1 MRYSTEKLMFAA
13 IVQEQAV
20 ALANAAFEQDK
31 KKAFGSKSNAEFLRV
46 VESGEFEAWQAT
58 WHQSHPIE
66 TYLQEALDRIESVAD
81 FIFQSPRDQQP
92 LSA

>member
-20 ALANAAFEQDK
+20 EMANAAFEHDK
-31 KKAFGSKSNAEFLRV
+31 KKAFGTKSNAEFLRI

-66 TYLQEALDRIESVAD
+66 TFLQVALDRIESAAD
-81 FIFQSPRDQQP
+81 FIFQSPRTE
-92 LSA
+92 

>member
-13 IVQEQAV
+13 MVQEQAA

-31 KKAFGSKSNAEFLRV
+31 KKAFVTQSSDEFLRV

-81 FIFQSPRDQQP
+81 FIFQSPQR
-92 LSA
+92 